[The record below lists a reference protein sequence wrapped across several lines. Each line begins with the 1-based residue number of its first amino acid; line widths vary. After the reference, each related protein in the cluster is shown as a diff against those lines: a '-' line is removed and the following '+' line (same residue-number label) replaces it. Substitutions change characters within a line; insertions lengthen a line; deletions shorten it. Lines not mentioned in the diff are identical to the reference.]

1 MWHFGEN
8 KLGTLYLDIRDNSVN
23 TKLEMYRSKQNRE
36 FMIVSVCKIMVNIVQ
51 IRTIFEACN
60 HIL

>member
-1 MWHFGEN
+1 MWYFGEN
-8 KLGTLYLDIRDNSVN
+8 KLGILYLDIRDNSVN
-23 TKLEMYRSKQNRE
+23 TKLEIYRSKQNRE
-36 FMIVSVCKIMVNIVQ
+36 FMIVSVCEIMVNIVQ